1 MTLAEVRVRK
11 QSRSNPTYESYNST
25 SHTVESCFAQF
36 VDRVIRTRR
45 RSLQQTVYKW
55 EGWCIAIVAQQQN
68 GWTQYYT
75 KVSLVNAI
83 DEQIDGPI
91 LRWRFKCKQWISADS
106 TNPFYPFIGWNEY
119 FNKKRKIAAQVE
131 TKAT

>member
-91 LRWRFKCKQWISADS
+91 LR
-106 TNPFYPFIGWNEY
+106 
-119 FNKKRKIAAQVE
+119 
-131 TKAT
+131 